1 MSEGDR
7 LPLVIAVHVPA
18 IALRV
23 GMGFLRF
30 LEKRRA
36 AVSSFRTALV
46 AGGMHPELADRLA
59 RSYHDAG
66 SIARILR
73 NAGVAELR

>member
-7 LPLVIAVHVPA
+7 LPLVFAVQIPA
-18 IALRV
+18 LALRM

-30 LEKRRA
+30 LEKRRSGVNA
-36 AVSSFRTALV
+36 FRTALL
-46 AGGMHPELADRLA
+46 AGGMHPELADRLT

-66 SIARILR
+66 SIATILR
-73 NAGVAELR
+73 HAKVAGWR

>member
-1 MSEGDR
+1 MPEGDR
-7 LPLVIAVHVPA
+7 LPLVFAVQVPA
-18 IALRV
+18 LALRM

-30 LEKRRA
+30 LEKRRSG
-36 AVSSFRTALV
+36 VSAFRTTLL
-46 AGGMHPELADRLA
+46 AGGVHPELADRLA

-73 NAGVAELR
+73 GARVAGHR

>member
-7 LPLVIAVHVPA
+7 LPLVFAVQAPA
-18 IALRV
+18 LALRM

-36 AVSSFRTALV
+36 GVSAFRTALV
-46 AGGMHPELADRLA
+46 AGGIAPELAERLA

-73 NAGVAELR
+73 NAGVAGGR

>member
-7 LPLVIAVHVPA
+7 LPLVLAVQVPA
-18 IALRV
+18 IVLRV

-30 LEKRRA
+30 LDTRRSG
-36 AVSSFRTALV
+36 VSAFRNTLL
-46 AGGMHPELADRLA
+46 AGGVHPDLADRLA

-66 SIARILR
+66 SIAKILR
-73 NAGVAELR
+73 ARGAGHR

>member
-7 LPLVIAVHVPA
+7 LPLLIAVRAPA
-18 IALRV
+18 LALRM

-30 LEKRRA
+30 LEKRRE
-36 AVSSFRTALV
+36 AVSAFRTALV
-46 AGGMHPELADRLA
+46 AGGMEPELADRLA

-66 SIARILR
+66 SIARIFR
-73 NAGVAELR
+73 NAGVAGLR